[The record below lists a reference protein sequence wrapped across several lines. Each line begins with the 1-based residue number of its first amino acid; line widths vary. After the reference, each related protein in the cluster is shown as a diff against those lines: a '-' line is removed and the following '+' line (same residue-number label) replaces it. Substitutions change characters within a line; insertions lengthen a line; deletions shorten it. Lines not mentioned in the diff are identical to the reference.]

1 MNREIENSSLADLFR
16 LEVEQHRAALSDGLL
31 ALERG
36 TQSPQI
42 LESLMRSAHSI
53 KGAARIVNRTAAVEL
68 AHAMED
74 CFVSL
79 QKGLLVLSSDQID
92 KLLEGVDLIN
102 DIASASDDELKSWT
116 EQNREKLQ
124 GFVTT
129 LKTWSATPAATPVP
143 AAVPVPTPVPAVAS
157 VPREETGSIPVA
169 RSLRV
174 TAENLNRLLA
184 LAGESR
190 VASRWIDE
198 FAQDMIRLKNHGRK
212 LSQSVSSV
220 RQSLSTGE
228 GRLRGGQLA
237 ELEQRSRELTD
248 IITGQIEELDRF
260 DRRFLNLS
268 TRLYDEVLDT
278 RMRPFSDGVQEFSR
292 MARDLGRSL
301 GKEVNLELA
310 GESTPADRDVLEK
323 LEAPITHLL
332 RNAIDHGLELPQ
344 DRRQSGKPP
353 VGTVRIEAR
362 HSAGMLLVTVSDDGL
377 GIDAESIRRA
387 IVAKK
392 MTTSEVAAKMNEAE
406 LFDFLFLPGF
416 TMKSHVTEIS
426 GRGVG
431 LDVVQS
437 MVKDVGG
444 RVRVSSR
451 VGRGT
456 SFHLELPLTL
466 SVTRTLLAEIGGE
479 IYALPLSRLVTLQKI
494 SSDRI
499 QSVQGRQYFDFDG
512 ENVGLVSAA
521 AVLGLAPP
529 PPGSGNLSVVV
540 LGDRTR
546 RYGLIVDAVLSER
559 ELVVLPLDPRLGKLR
574 NISAAALLPDRTPV
588 LIVDVDDILRSVESL
603 VSEGGFTA
611 LQEAPKTVGKGAQ
624 KRILVVD
631 DSLTV
636 RELERKLLD
645 QRGFAVEV
653 AVDGMDGWNAVR
665 GSDFDLVITDVDMPR
680 MDGIEL
686 LRLIR
691 KDARLS
697 AMPVMIVSYKD
708 REEDRLRGLEAG
720 ASYYLTKASFHDET
734 LLQAVEDLIR
744 DSET

>member
-1 MNREIENSSLADLFR
+1 MRCRAIPGRRNRRCSCDARRIRQELHPRAHYRARANHWIGQRRPALQCAGAEFAMNREIENSSLADLFR

-344 DRRQSGKPP
+344 DRR
-353 VGTVRIEAR
+353 
-362 HSAGMLLVTVSDDGL
+362 
-377 GIDAESIRRA
+377 
-387 IVAKK
+387 
-392 MTTSEVAAKMNEAE
+392 
-406 LFDFLFLPGF
+406 
-416 TMKSHVTEIS
+416 
-426 GRGVG
+426 
-431 LDVVQS
+431 
-437 MVKDVGG
+437 
-444 RVRVSSR
+444 
-451 VGRGT
+451 
-456 SFHLELPLTL
+456 
-466 SVTRTLLAEIGGE
+466 
-479 IYALPLSRLVTLQKI
+479 
-494 SSDRI
+494 
-499 QSVQGRQYFDFDG
+499 
-512 ENVGLVSAA
+512 
-521 AVLGLAPP
+521 
-529 PPGSGNLSVVV
+529 
-540 LGDRTR
+540 
-546 RYGLIVDAVLSER
+546 
-559 ELVVLPLDPRLGKLR
+559 
-574 NISAAALLPDRTPV
+574 
-588 LIVDVDDILRSVESL
+588 
-603 VSEGGFTA
+603 
-611 LQEAPKTVGKGAQ
+611 
-624 KRILVVD
+624 
-631 DSLTV
+631 
-636 RELERKLLD
+636 
-645 QRGFAVEV
+645 
-653 AVDGMDGWNAVR
+653 
-665 GSDFDLVITDVDMPR
+665 
-680 MDGIEL
+680 
-686 LRLIR
+686 
-691 KDARLS
+691 
-697 AMPVMIVSYKD
+697 
-708 REEDRLRGLEAG
+708 
-720 ASYYLTKASFHDET
+720 
-734 LLQAVEDLIR
+734 
-744 DSET
+744 